1 MYLAK
6 DRGKSGVAVYD
17 EVAHHDVVTRM
28 TVRTELQ
35 QAIPDN
41 QFVLYFQP
49 TVDLLSER
57 IVGFE
62 ALVRWQHPERG
73 LVVPD
78 EFIPVAEQSGLIVP
92 LGSWILAEACRATA
106 AMPTGRG
113 APYVSVNVAAKQLEQ
128 PDFVDEVTGV
138 LSSTGLGPERLVI
151 EITESD
157 VLADLDR
164 IAPQLEQLRGR
175 GIRIAVDDFGTGY
188 SSLAY
193 LSRLPVDVLKIDKV
207 FVDKL
212 MTSRQDAS
220 LARAII
226 ELAQAMDFTT
236 VAEGVEDLTQAEWLA
251 AAACTYGQGY
261 LWSRPVPFEQ
271 ATRLL
276 EAVESSAAAPV
287 RAEAVPATRHRVATG
302 SRARTCAARVSAPSG
317 SRRRPR
323 TRRRRPWRP
332 SRAASRTG
340 RTAGPEPRVG
350 AAPAA
355 AVVRDERRP
364 GECRARRTR

>member
-1 MYLAK
+1 
-6 DRGKSGVAVYD
+6 
-17 EVAHHDVVTRM
+17 
-28 TVRTELQ
+28 
-35 QAIPDN
+35 
-41 QFVLYFQP
+41 
-49 TVDLLSER
+49 
-57 IVGFE
+57 
-62 ALVRWQHPERG
+62 
-73 LVVPD
+73 
-78 EFIPVAEQSGLIVP
+78 
-92 LGSWILAEACRATA
+92 
-106 AMPTGRG
+106 MPTGRG

-302 SRARTCAARVSAPSG
+302 SRR
-317 SRRRPR
+317 
-323 TRRRRPWRP
+323 
-332 SRAASRTG
+332 
-340 RTAGPEPRVG
+340 RTAATTSLPVPVG
-350 AAPAA
+350 SAD
-355 AVVRDERRP
+355 R
-364 GECRARRTR
+364 